1 MDKAVYRVVG
11 SPHPNRQERMSQLEE
26 LGFTWGDLD
35 HYWID
40 QVVSIDQQMWD
51 EIKFASQNLWTIF
64 DKAARFTFGK
74 RDLYALLS
82 IPEVLW
88 DALDLLLPNEAE
100 KLSRYARFD
109 YSITEQGEIKLFEL
123 NADTPTGYVES
134 SVVTPWICDQYELNS
149 PNVTMK
155 EQIRLAWEKEKPDY
169 ATCIAY
175 GEHLEDSGTID
186 MLVKHSGLEVKCID
200 TLELSVDD
208 GVVKDKELNPV
219 RSMFALY
226 PKEWM
231 AVDDGGEALAYSIES
246 KNIEIFNSLHSIILQ
261 SKGLQA
267 VIWGLHELD
276 SEIFTKE
283 EHECIEKY
291 MLPTYNKPIFD
302 GNYVSKSMF
311 GREGGS
317 VRLYDHQGTLETQDE
332 EGYDTSVLFDRVYQK
347 RIDLPKLEMHTGAF
361 HLLTGIFMING
372 EPCGLLG
379 RAGGLITGNSSHFIA
394 MGVR

>member
-1 MDKAVYRVVG
+1 MDKKVYQVVG
-11 SPHPNRQERMSQLEE
+11 SPHSNRQERINQLQE

-40 QVVSIDQQMWD
+40 QAVAMDHDIWD
-51 EIKFASQNLWTIF
+51 EIKLASENLWTVF
-64 DKAARFTFGK
+64 DKAARFTIGR
-74 RDLYALLS
+74 RDLYALMS
-82 IPEVLW
+82 IPEILW
-88 DALDLLLPNEAE
+88 DGLDSLLPNEAG
-100 KLSRYARFD
+100 KMSRYARFD

-134 SVVTPWICDQYELNS
+134 SVVTPWVCDQIDLNS
-149 PNVTMK
+149 PNVKMK
-155 EQIRLAWEKEKPDY
+155 DHVRLSWEKEKPEY
-169 ATCIAY
+169 ATCVTY
-175 GEHLEDSGTID
+175 GEHLEDSGTIE
-186 MLVKHSGLEVKCID
+186 MLVKHSGLDVQCID
-200 TLELSVDD
+200 TLDLSVDE
-208 GVVKDKELNPV
+208 GIVKDKKLRPID
-219 RSMFALY
+219 RMFALY

-231 AVDDGGEALAYSIES
+231 AVDDGGEALAYAIES
-246 KNIEIFNSLHSIILQ
+246 KNIELFNPLHAVILQ

-276 SEIFTKE
+276 SDIFTKE
-283 EHECIEKY
+283 EHDSIEKY

-317 VRLYDHQGTLETQDE
+317 VKIYDHQGTLETQDE

-347 RIDLPKLEMHTGAF
+347 RIDLPKIELHNGTF
-361 HLLTGIFMING
+361 HLLTGVFMING

-394 MGVR
+394 MGVK